1 MFGFDCSIHTL
12 LRLDLKNV
20 HFQIA
25 KKGMSR
31 YVEIKH
37 NGNDIVLCL
46 ASSVEQAKREY
57 LGDPSLDLEQYE
69 SWREVMDG
77 TDSTNWELFNEA
89 LRGVAGG
96 EELRNFAYRSKHSK
110 EELSGKASESVVHVH
125 SGTSQKT
132 NGKHE
137 PKVPTGSIFEQPELM
152 VSGHFKKSNKEKKVD
167 EVEENNGR
175 VHTAPTPTT
184 VGSSDRIQNGYNVS
198 NVSGRQGA
206 QQPAID
212 PIQSNSKPKR
222 KGKNNEDKYQMYIGY
237 RMSTEK
243 KNQRYHIAQCDIGH
257 WTRTLLQGD
266 EDIKA
271 YYSDRVV
278 SKNNNGTLAVLHV
291 EYQGV
296 TAEML
301 CLWNH
306 LNEKVSPQKNR
317 SDRYAMYQSEEPET
331 SMQLDMVSEYTL
343 LYTNRR
349 SNRIV
354 IIHDDEVVRVA
365 EVLVSIGKDFKPR
378 VVLYTDSCLRLTEG
392 LISRPNVK
400 KEMKILIFCLLV
412 VTGWGFYAK
421 ENQTTEVSAYG
432 FTVSVNQDANEKMF
446 DTNTEFTLTESGSP
460 APTGTERSAKS
471 AQKTD
476 KSATEGR
483 TVRQIVTRSA
493 SREAQA
499 ASVAKQANGAEL
511 TRKRSAGKQH
521 AESSEANQA
530 SKAVNNKA
538 AKADGA
544 DGTGGAGGAS
554 NKNAAKKAVDTSS
567 SSSSDEATA
576 KDPRRSKRLAEKNN
590 GNKSK
595 SP

>member
-1 MFGFDCSIHTL
+1 
-12 LRLDLKNV
+12 
-20 HFQIA
+20 
-25 KKGMSR
+25 MSR

-89 LRGVAGG
+89 LRSVAGG

-132 NGKHE
+132 NDKHE

-184 VGSSDRIQNGYNVS
+184 VGSGDPIQNGYNAS

-212 PIQSNSKPKR
+212 PIQSTSKPKPKR
-222 KGKNNEDKYQMYIGY
+222 KNNEDKYQMYIGY
-237 RMSTEK
+237 RMSTENK
-243 KNQRYHIAQCDIGH
+243 DQRDHAESCDLDRYRQH
-257 WTRTLLQGD
+257 LTKLD
-266 EDIKA
+266 NDIKA
-271 YYSDRVV
+271 YYSDRSV
-278 SKNNNGTLAVLHV
+278 SKDNNGTLTVLHI
-291 EYQGV
+291 EYPGV

-306 LNEKVSPQKNR
+306 LDKKVSPQKSR

-331 SMQLDMVSEYTL
+331 SMQLDMISETTL

-354 IIHDDEVVRVA
+354 IIRDAEVVRVA
-365 EVLVSIGKDFKPR
+365 EVLVSVGKGFKRR

-392 LISRPNVK
+392 LISKSKVERV
-400 KEMKILIFCLLV
+400 KILIFCLLV

-432 FTVSVNQDANEKMF
+432 FTVSVNQDENEKMF

-499 ASVAKQANGAEL
+499 ASVAKQANGTEL
-511 TRKRSAGKQH
+511 TRKLRSAGKQH

-530 SKAVNNKA
+530 SKAVNKKA

-544 DGTGGAGGAS
+544 GGTGGAGGAS

-576 KDPRRSKRLAEKNN
+576 KGLRRSERLQKLAKI
-590 GNKSK
+590 KSK